1 MDQSLVRTLEKE
13 NVAIRSEIVRDHHG
27 ASRIFF
33 DSILERVDNLI
44 PEYLKSYVHIAN
56 CERSLLESGSEFMIR
71 EQAHL
76 LDFDQKLVGLREE
89 YQGRINYA
97 LDLAERQVLD
107 ERGRVAEETSQMFAK
122 MDCEWRAAFSQ
133 ASSSHRARLEAIQQD
148 LSVKVNTGQ
157 LQVRQLTSE
166 LRRLEQVH
174 DRNSKR
180 LAILLRRNETLRAPV
195 EALTEEVEKM
205 EAKVRIFHD
214 SIEPELKSAKLR
226 AKELDTQIRE
236 KAFILEC
243 LTQQRLQLESH
254 RNVDMKYC
262 YLKDLHERAISIA
275 ETDVTM

>member
-1 MDQSLVRTLEKE
+1 
-13 NVAIRSEIVRDHHG
+13 
-27 ASRIFF
+27 
-33 DSILERVDNLI
+33 
-44 PEYLKSYVHIAN
+44 
-56 CERSLLESGSEFMIR
+56 MIR
-71 EQAHL
+71 EQTHL
-76 LDFDQKLVGLREE
+76 LHFDQKLVDLREE

-97 LDLAERQVLD
+97 LDLAERRVLD

-122 MDCEWRAAFSQ
+122 MDCEWRAAFSE
-133 ASSSHRARLEAIQQD
+133 ASSSHRARLEAIEQD

-180 LAILLRRNETLRAPV
+180 LAILLRRNVTLRAPV

-214 SIEPELKSAKLR
+214 SIEPELILAKLR
-226 AKELDTQIRE
+226 AKELDAQIRE

-275 ETDVTM
+275 ETDVTMYHPFLVFSPNIFHRRCLHSKNPNANPRPVGPRRDRRGKTPWVAEYGTKSTLRKSMSNQRSQSLRRK